1 MKILS
6 LTTVGLLALAA
17 SAHAECPMTM
27 DHAQPG
33 MPGHDMGP
41 HGMAMAHGAPGLQGK
56 ATPSS
61 RALDAANMHM
71 HKDMNITY
79 TGDADI
85 DFLRG
90 MIAHHQGAID
100 MAKVQLAYGK
110 DAQVKRLAREI
121 IRAQTQEIHWMKTWL
136 TQLEAKGAK
145 PTPADAKP
153 ADGWFERGWIGST
166 WLGER

>member
-1 MKILS
+1 MRSS
-6 LTTVGLLALAA
+6 LLVAGFMAVT
-17 SAHAECPMTM
+17 SAVWAECPMTM
-27 DHAQPG
+27 EHG
-33 MPGHDMGP
+33 EGHDMGAMK
-41 HGMAMAHGAPGLQGK
+41 GMDHGASK
-56 ATPSS
+56 APFLRGALSPSS
-61 RALDAANMHM
+61 QALADANMRM
-71 HKDMNITY
+71 HKDMDIVY

-100 MAKVQLAYGK
+100 MAKAQLAYGK

-136 TQLEAKGAK
+136 VQLEKRGVNM
-145 PTPADAKP
+145 TPDNAKP

-166 WLGER
+166 WMGER